1 MCVLLLKKFHGYDF
15 GTPILMDYCQMV
27 QRSFLLLQLLAT
39 LGAGLIAGT
48 FFCFSSF
55 VMPALAKLEPA
66 QGVAAMQ
73 KINITV
79 INPLFMAVLFG
90 TAVLFAFQAFWVF
103 RSGIDSVSVFWLA
116 AAILYVPL
124 TIGITLFCNVPLND
138 QLARITMHN
147 TSDLEFWHHYMEKW
161 TLWNSLRGLAAA
173 SACTASIY
181 AISASR

>member
-1 MCVLLLKKFHGYDF
+1 M
-15 GTPILMDYCQMV
+15 I
-27 QRSFLLLQLLAT
+27 QRNFLLIELLVT

-55 VMPALAKLEPA
+55 VMPALAKLEPT

-90 TAVLFAFQAFWVF
+90 TAILFAVQAFLACRW
-103 RSGIDSVSVFWLA
+103 GIDTVSMLWLVA
-116 AAILYVPL
+116 ATLYVFA

-138 QLARITMHN
+138 QLAGIAMHN
-147 TSDLEFWHHYMEKW
+147 TSDLAFWHHYVEKW
-161 TLWNSLRGLAAA
+161 TLWNGLRGMAAA
-173 SACTASIY
+173 AACTASIY